1 MFMEI
6 LGWRRLHM
14 GGKRLSVGLRT
25 VLAIFAV
32 TLFVTSTWAQTHENV
47 LYSFINPPDGVY
59 PSGGLIFDAAGNL
72 YGMTQ
77 GGGTYNH
84 GTVFELTPTA
94 GGGWTET
101 VLYNFGNPPDGVYP
115 SGGPVGR
122 R

>member
-1 MFMEI
+1 
-6 LGWRRLHM
+6 M

-59 PSGGLIFDAAGNL
+59 PSGG
-72 YGMTQ
+72 
-77 GGGTYNH
+77 
-84 GTVFELTPTA
+84 
-94 GGGWTET
+94 
-101 VLYNFGNPPDGVYP
+101 
-115 SGGPVGR
+115 PVGR